1 MNLVSL
7 FKFLIT
13 FTFHLIRI
21 ILKKV
26 TLVLLAVS
34 ILGLL
39 TSIVLFAIGSS
50 FFVTL
55 DLLALSS
62 YSVSVLFSL
71 RVIQKQNP
79 KLSSLTFYGGLILI
93 LLFVYLIFNPEKFA
107 SFWPFELSGLLLI
120 ITLGIVQILKG
131 KSDTISKI
139 SRYSFW
145 ITAISFIFLLIS
157 NQTSQMYFSIISTF
171 LFIGS
176 ISLIISSLKSNEVT
190 ETN

>member
-13 FTFHLIRI
+13 FTLHLIRI

-26 TLVLLAVS
+26 TLLFLAVS

-39 TSIVLFAIGSS
+39 TSVVLFAIGGS

-62 YSVSVLFSL
+62 YSVSVFFSL
-71 RVIQKQNP
+71 SVIQKQNP
-79 KLSSLTFYGGLILI
+79 NLSSLTFYGGLILI

-145 ITAISFIFLLIS
+145 ITAISFIFLLIT
-157 NQTSQMYFSIISTF
+157 NQTSPMYFSIISTF

>member
-13 FTFHLIRI
+13 LTFHLIRI

-39 TSIVLFAIGSS
+39 TSIVLFAIGGS

-107 SFWPFELSGLLLI
+107 SVWPFELSGLLLI

-176 ISLIISSLKSNEVT
+176 ISLIISSLKSNELVKT
-190 ETN
+190 D

>member
-13 FTFHLIRI
+13 FTLHLIRI

-39 TSIVLFAIGSS
+39 TSIVLFAIGGS

-71 RVIQKQNP
+71 SVIQKQN
-79 KLSSLTFYGGLILI
+79 KKSKNIGTNLD

-139 SRYSFW
+139 SCYSFW

-157 NQTSQMYFSIISTF
+157 NQTSPMYFSIISTF

-176 ISLIISSLKSNEVT
+176 ISLIISSLKSNELAK
-190 ETN
+190 TN

>member
-1 MNLVSL
+1 MAY
-7 FKFLIT
+7 K
-13 FTFHLIRI
+13 
-21 ILKKV
+21 
-26 TLVLLAVS
+26 
-34 ILGLL
+34 
-39 TSIVLFAIGSS
+39 
-50 FFVTL
+50 
-55 DLLALSS
+55 
-62 YSVSVLFSL
+62 
-71 RVIQKQNP
+71 KQNT
-79 KLSSLTFYGGLILI
+79 KLTSLTFYGGLILI
-93 LLFVYLIFNPEKFA
+93 SLFVYLIFNPEKIA

-157 NQTSQMYFSIISTF
+157 NQTSPMYFSIISTF

-176 ISLIISSLKSNEVT
+176 ISLIISSIKSNEIA

>member
-26 TLVLLAVS
+26 TLVLLSVS

-39 TSIVLFAIGSS
+39 TSIVLFAIGGS

-71 RVIQKQNP
+71 RVIQKQNT

-107 SFWPFELSGLLLI
+107 SFWPFELSGLLLL
-120 ITLGIVQILKG
+120 ITLGILQLLKG
-131 KSDTISKI
+131 KSDTLSKI

-145 ITAISFIFLLIS
+145 ISVISFIFLLIT
-157 NQTSQMYFSIISTF
+157 NQTSPVYFSIISSF

>member
-1 MNLVSL
+1 M
-7 FKFLIT
+7 
-13 FTFHLIRI
+13 
-21 ILKKV
+21 KKV

-39 TSIVLFAIGSS
+39 TSIVLFAIGGS

-71 RVIQKQNP
+71 SVIQKQNP

-176 ISLIISSLKSNEVT
+176 ISLIISSLKSNELVKT
-190 ETN
+190 D

>member
-1 MNLVSL
+1 M
-7 FKFLIT
+7 
-13 FTFHLIRI
+13 

-39 TSIVLFAIGSS
+39 TSIVLFAIGGS

-107 SFWPFELSGLLLI
+107 SFWPFELSGLLLL
-120 ITLGIVQILKG
+120 ITLGILQLLKG
-131 KSDTISKI
+131 KSDTLSKI

-145 ITAISFIFLLIS
+145 ISVISFIFLLIT
-157 NQTSQMYFSIISTF
+157 NQTSPVYFSIISSF

-176 ISLIISSLKSNEVT
+176 ISLIISSLKRNEVA
-190 ETN
+190 

>member
-13 FTFHLIRI
+13 FTLHLIRI

-34 ILGLL
+34 IIGLL

-71 RVIQKQNP
+71 SVIQKQNT
-79 KLSSLTFYGGLILI
+79 KLSSLTFYGGLIMI
-93 LLFVYLIFNPEKFA
+93 SLFVYLIFNPEKFT

-120 ITLGIVQILKG
+120 ITIGILQLLKG

-145 ITAISFIFLLIS
+145 ITAISFIFLLITD
-157 NQTSQMYFSIISTF
+157 QTSPMYFSIISSF
-171 LFIGS
+171 LFIGTF
-176 ISLIISSLKSNEVT
+176 SLIISTLKKNEVA
-190 ETN
+190 NNN